1 MSSRVRDGD
10 HPPAWV
16 EQVRVGAEIA
26 VTVGS
31 AVLMLLD
38 VLDRH
43 DQLQQTKDDGALLPT
58 TTRRKEEQLGHS
70 DDPDLR

>member
-1 MSSRVRDGD
+1 MISQGRNGD
-10 HPPAWV
+10 HSPTWV

-38 VLDRH
+38 VLDRR
-43 DQLQQTKDDGALLPT
+43 DQLQQTKDEGPLLPT
-58 TTRRKEEQLGHS
+58 TTSRKEEQLGRS
-70 DDPDLR
+70 DDPDHR

>member
-1 MSSRVRDGD
+1 MSSQARDGD
-10 HPPAWV
+10 QSPAWV

-31 AVLMLLD
+31 AVLILLD

-43 DQLQQTKDDGALLPT
+43 DQLQQTKDEGSLLPT